1 MLQALADRTDT
12 VLDGLVAETDQV
24 SGALADAA
32 DTSLG
37 IVADATETYL
47 AVPPT
52 LATVHPGT
60 GRGGSSRFLTAFQ
73 NIWIICTLTHSAFN
87 NAIYVTK
94 RGTPRYSHKKRTWP
108 GQQSVQARFHSLIL

>member
-1 MLQALADRTDT
+1 MCTCSMHCCCPPVSGMLQALADRTDT

-52 LATVHPGT
+52 LATVHPGQAE
-60 GRGGSSRFLTAFQ
+60 GIAPILDRFSKYLDHMHIDSLGLQ
-73 NIWIICTLTHSAFN
+73 QRNICNQKGYPALF
-87 NAIYVTK
+87 
-94 RGTPRYSHKKRTWP
+94 P
-108 GQQSVQARFHSLIL
+108 

>member
-1 MLQALADRTDT
+1 MCTCSMHCCCPPVSGMLQALADRTDT

-52 LATVHPGT
+52 LANLISIPG
-60 GRGGSSRFLTAFQ
+60 GQDARPMIQNGPPEPARRLASFRMMDRSHAF
-73 NIWIICTLTHSAFN
+73 
-87 NAIYVTK
+87 
-94 RGTPRYSHKKRTWP
+94 
-108 GQQSVQARFHSLIL
+108 

>member
-1 MLQALADRTDT
+1 MCTCSMHCCCPPVSGMLQALADRTDT

-47 AVPPT
+47 AVPPNP
-52 LATVHPGT
+52 LL
-60 GRGGSSRFLTAFQ
+60 RCIQ
-73 NIWIICTLTHSAFN
+73 
-87 NAIYVTK
+87 
-94 RGTPRYSHKKRTWP
+94 
-108 GQQSVQARFHSLIL
+108 GQAEGDRPDS